1 MESIVENF
9 RRGKLTLDARK
20 IRKIKLSGKEEEVLR
35 LLKDGSSPVRV
46 AWILD
51 TSVKEVD
58 AVCRSIEIALGTDRF
73 AEAGTIYFFD
83 PERDETPTTE
93 LLRTSLSCLR
103 GAMIISPV
111 QDGDFCGFSVL
122 LNTGQVLN
130 AWLYSTNS
138 TEEPGWISLE
148 NVAAEGS
155 DPESFDVAQLEHLR
169 NEIEAVLDGEYDT
182 EQAIVD
188 ALKTVATKTRRL
200 LKELGH
206 CGVRTASKA
215 PAYPVASAFSFTPG
229 SADFRTSFGA
239 NRSAVEKDA
248 TGAFSRPLRPML
260 NDLPNQAVNSPG
272 QQPFVND
279 DQDRFELAEDGGFEE
294 CAAVF
299 LHDTAFSL
307 VVVELSA

>member
-1 MESIVENF
+1 MASIVENF

-20 IRKIKLSGKEEEVLR
+20 IRKIKLSDKEEEVLK

-58 AVCRSIEIALGTDRF
+58 GVCRSIEIALGTDRL
-73 AEAGTIYFFD
+73 AEAGAIYFFD

-130 AWLYSTNS
+130 AWLYSNSS

-148 NVAAEGS
+148 NVPAEGS

-182 EQAIVD
+182 QQAIVD
-188 ALKTVATKTRRL
+188 ALKAVATKTRRL
-200 LKELGH
+200 LKDLGH
-206 CGVRTASKA
+206 SDAGRVRTASKSPTA
-215 PAYPVASAFSFTPG
+215 AVASASCVTPG
-229 SADFRTSFGA
+229 WVDCRTVFDP
-239 NRSAVEKDA
+239 KDA
-248 TGAFSRPLRPML
+248 TGDFSRPLRRSF
-260 NDLPNQAVNSPG
+260 NDLLNQAVDSSG

-279 DQDRFELAEDGGFEE
+279 DKDKFELAEDGGFDE

-299 LHDTAFSL
+299 LYDTAFSL
-307 VVVELSA
+307 DVIELSA